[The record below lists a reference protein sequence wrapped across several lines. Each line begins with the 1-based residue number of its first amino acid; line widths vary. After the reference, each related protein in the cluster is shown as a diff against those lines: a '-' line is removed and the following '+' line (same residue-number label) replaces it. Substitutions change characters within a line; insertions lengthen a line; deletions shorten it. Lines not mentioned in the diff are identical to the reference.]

1 MEASGRTPTAEEDF
15 GATDFMEKLSKSPG
29 TGLGVPQTV
38 PERGVPG
45 PGMSLRGLCWGCPCA
60 GGIPWVRCGAHL
72 SRPGCLIRRKGRW
85 AQRSAG
91 PGPSSSARRSRRSTR
106 GVCRGLHGAIC
117 SPRSPSSPPAP
128 PLAPFISSVLGLPAL
143 PPSLPP
149 AAGPRGRP
157 APELPSRG
165 EGGSGAAPS
174 RPRRPAEPPRP
185 RSAACAAAGAR
196 PGPHEASRASTF
208 SEDAVISL
216 GCPPESPGRFHF
228 APPRSEAGAALP
240 APARADGVFGAIPH
254 VRRGEAPGA
263 RPGAA
268 APPRVRCPRSPRSR
282 RLPKPGGE
290 RRELAPSPQRARS
303 KAPSPALLSLRGAR
317 NGVQIINTSRVRA
330 YKLHTVRANGK

>member
-45 PGMSLRGLCWGCPCA
+45 PGMSLRGPCWGCPCA

-72 SRPGCLIRRKGRW
+72 SRPGCLIRRKGHW
-85 AQRSAG
+85 AQLSAGPSVG

-165 EGGSGAAPS
+165 GGGSGAAPS

-240 APARADGVFGAIPH
+240 APARADGVFGAIPP

-268 APPRVRCPRSPRSR
+268 APPRCGAPARRGAAASRNRAGSAASSPRAHSEPAAR
-282 RLPKPGGE
+282 RLP
-290 RRELAPSPQRARS
+290 RLRSPSEVPEMAFR
-303 KAPSPALLSLRGAR
+303 
-317 NGVQIINTSRVRA
+317 
-330 YKLHTVRANGK
+330 